1 MRRVSI
7 VRGFEGTAVVACVAL
22 ASACITSHS
31 EQRDSVA
38 TTSVDVAAS
47 VPVAAA
53 APVAVSSVAAPPPEP
68 QRLNS
73 TPPRAQPRPDPV
85 QRVLDAARADLGKRG
100 GAEGVDCSTY
110 VRSAYRVAG
119 IDLYA
124 AASPRDNGVQAI
136 HRYVRKHGRL
146 FRTRHAAKGDLVF
159 FDNSYDRN
167 HNRLLDDPLTHVG
180 IIEDVLPDGTALVL
194 HATNH
199 GVVREPMNLRR
210 PHAITDARGQ
220 PINAALRRRTAF
232 DSPRTP
238 HLMSELFAGFG
249 RVLGANRDLARP
261 VARRSIRP
269 IRPG

>member
-1 MRRVSI
+1 
-7 VRGFEGTAVVACVAL
+7 
-22 ASACITSHS
+22 
-31 EQRDSVA
+31 
-38 TTSVDVAAS
+38 
-47 VPVAAA
+47 
-53 APVAVSSVAAPPPEP
+53 
-68 QRLNS
+68 
-73 TPPRAQPRPDPV
+73 V

-100 GAEGVDCSTY
+100 GDSGVDCSSY
-110 VRSAYRVAG
+110 VRNAYLFAG

-167 HNRLLDDPLTHVG
+167 RNRLLDDPLTHVG
-180 IIEDVLPDGTALVL
+180 IVEDVLPDGTALVL

-199 GVVREPMNLRR
+199 GIVREPMNLRR
-210 PHAITDARGQ
+210 PHAITDAHGHA
-220 PINAALRRRTAF
+220 INAALRRRTAF

-249 RVLGANRDLARP
+249 RVLGANRDGARP
-261 VARRSIRP
+261 VARRSTRRIRS
-269 IRPG
+269 G